1 MIARAA
7 ILLPATLLC
16 LVALTPARL
25 AAQETAAGD
34 ASVAK
39 APECSPGFHFNQWRR
54 CVPNR
59 TINDASRDAFDPR
72 RMVSNASVGR
82 LSGPRKNMDVC
93 PPSLRP
99 NHSGQCVPH
108 S

>member
-1 MIARAA
+1 MITRAS

-16 LVALTPARL
+16 LAALTPARL
-25 AAQETAAGD
+25 AAQEPATPASSAA
-34 ASVAK
+34 A
-39 APECSPGFHFNQWRR
+39 ECSPGFHFNQWRR

-59 TINDASRDAFDPR
+59 TVNDASRDAFDPR
-72 RMVSNASVGR
+72 RMASNASVGR
-82 LSGPRKNMDVC
+82 LPEHRQNIDVC

-99 NHSGQCVPH
+99 NRSGQCIPK